1 MFLEYM
7 GLLGMGA
14 EPAFSFEF
22 ISRIVLV
29 LFSVLAMIFIGYK
42 IKEGWGAVIAIL
54 ICAFLLLYL
63 NGLLP
68 SVHHKRHLSAPGGV
82 SLVFNPRNSAL
93 CLRLKTR
100 SGLAGNQNLSFL
112 DRHYLY

>member
-29 LFSVLAMIFIGYK
+29 FLTVVAMVFVGYK
-42 IKEGWGAVIAIL
+42 IKEGWGAVIAFL
-54 ICAFLLLYL
+54 LCAFFFLYI
-63 NGLLP
+63 NGLLWDLF
-68 SVHHKRHLSAPGGV
+68 KY
-82 SLVFNPRNSAL
+82 FI
-93 CLRLKTR
+93 
-100 SGLAGNQNLSFL
+100 
-112 DRHYLY
+112 

>member
-22 ISRIVLV
+22 ISRIVIVMLAV
-29 LFSVLAMIFIGYK
+29 IAMIFIGYK
-42 IKEGWGAVIAIL
+42 IKEGWGAII
-54 ICAFLLLYL
+54 AFLLCAFFFLYL

-68 SVHHKRHLSAPGGV
+68 I
-82 SLVFNPRNSAL
+82 
-93 CLRLKTR
+93 
-100 SGLAGNQNLSFL
+100 LSF
-112 DRHYLY
+112 

>member
-22 ISRIVLV
+22 ILRIVLV
-29 LFSVLAMIFIGYK
+29 MLTVIAMIFIGYK
-42 IKEGWGAVIAIL
+42 IKEGWGAVIA
-54 ICAFLLLYL
+54 FLLCVFFFLYL

-68 SVHHKRHLSAPGGV
+68 ILT
-82 SLVFNPRNSAL
+82 L
-93 CLRLKTR
+93 
-100 SGLAGNQNLSFL
+100 
-112 DRHYLY
+112 